1 MVSIFDKP
9 YEPKEYEENIYR
21 MWEKSGFFNPDNLK
35 DTKGAF
41 SMVLPPPNVT
51 GVLHVGHALTITIED
66 ILARHQRM
74 CGKKTLWLP
83 GTDHASIATETK
95 FLKEK
100 KINRNEYNGKRD
112 EFIALINDYA
122 LQNQSVIIK
131 QIRTMGA
138 SLDWS
143 RIAFTLDE
151 KRQHAVYEAFFRMNK
166 AGLIKHG
173 EYLIN
178 WDIKGQTT
186 VSDDEIEYETMKGS
200 LYTFK
205 YAKDFPIPIATTR
218 PETKLGDVAVAVH
231 PEGKWKKYIGKEYK
245 IENFAGVELNIKIIG
260 DEAVDPEFGT
270 GAVGITPAHS
280 KIDGEIAQR
289 HGLPAKQIINE
300 YGLIINTGTEW
311 DGKIKIKEAREK
323 VIEWLKN
330 EKLLEKEEVIEHN
343 VAKAQRSGGT
353 IEILPKCHQFF
364 ISVNTPIPERGGK
377 TLKELMREA
386 VAGGK
391 IKIIPEHFEKTYFHW
406 IDSLHDWN
414 ISRQVWYGHRIPA
427 WYHEPKC
434 VPRQGHEGD
443 IVKCEE
449 FIISAEKP
457 RCEFCDAE
465 FVQGTDTFD
474 TWFSSGL
481 WTFSTLGWPAY
492 AETAMAGKPGPEN
505 DLANFHPIDVLETGY
520 DILFFWIAKMILMST
535 FLLGDI
541 PFRTVYLHGL
551 VRDEQK
557 RKMSKS
563 LGNVIN
569 PLDMTAKYG
578 TDALRMALIFGTAP
592 GTDSVI
598 SEDKIKGMRNFS
610 NKLWNIARFVLT
622 NTAPA
627 NEADPKKQTAA
638 DKDILEKLAET
649 EKNVTKNLEQFRIHE
664 AAQEIYQFVWHE
676 FADVYL
682 EASKL
687 QFKDGILEKNT
698 KMILRH
704 ILKRTLK
711 LLHPF
716 MPFITEK
723 IWQEMHESGKSLL
736 MIEEWPRTAGQA
748 Q

>member
-1 MVSIFDKP
+1 MNSIFDKP
-9 YEPKEYEENIYR
+9 YEPKEHEENIYQ
-21 MWEKSGFFNPDNLK
+21 MWEESGFFDPDKLPPPSAGQASERK
-35 DTKGAF
+35 EKF

-51 GVLHVGHALTITIED
+51 GVLHIGHALTITIED
-66 ILARHQRM
+66 ILARYQRM
-74 CGKKTLWLP
+74 RGKKTLWLP

-112 EFIALINDYA
+112 EFINLVNNYA
-122 LQNQSVIIK
+122 LQNQNVIIK
-131 QIRTMGA
+131 QIRAIGA

-151 KRQHAVYEAFFRMNK
+151 KRQRAVYEAFFRMNK
-166 AGLIKHG
+166 ADLVKHG

-178 WDIKGQTT
+178 WDTKGQTT
-186 VSDDEIEYETMKGS
+186 VSDDEIEYETVKGS

-205 YAKDFPIPIATTR
+205 YSKDFPVPIATTR

-231 PEGKWKKYIGKEYK
+231 PEGKWKKYIGKEYN
-245 IENFAGVELNIKIIG
+245 IENFVGTKLNIRIVG
-260 DEAVDPEFGT
+260 DEAADPEFGT

-280 KIDGEIAQR
+280 KIDSEIAQR
-289 HGLPAKQIINE
+289 HGLPVKQVINE
-300 YGLIINTGTEW
+300 YGLIINTGTDW
-311 DGKIKIKEAREK
+311 DGKIKIKEVREK
-323 VIEWLKN
+323 IIEWLKN
-330 EKLLEKEEVIEHN
+330 EKLLEKEEIIEHN
-343 VAKAQRSGGT
+343 VAKAQRSGGM
-353 IEILPKCHQFF
+353 IEILPKRHQFF
-364 ISVNTPIPERGGK
+364 ISVNTPITERGGK
-377 TLKELMREA
+377 TLKDLIREA
-386 VAGGK
+386 VEGGK
-391 IKIIPEHFEKTYFHW
+391 IKIIPEHFEKIYFHW
-406 IDSLHDWN
+406 IDNLHDWN

-443 IVKCEE
+443 IAKCKE

-457 RCEFCDAE
+457 KCEFCDAE
-465 FVQGTDTFD
+465 FAQGTDTFD

-481 WTFSTLGWPAY
+481 WTFSTLGWPD
-492 AETAMAGKPGPEN
+492 ETD
-505 DLANFHPIDVLETGY
+505 DLKNFHPTDVLETGY

-535 FLLGDI
+535 FLLGDV

-551 VRDEQK
+551 VRDENKQ
-557 RKMSKS
+557 KMSKS

-622 NTAPA
+622 NTVPTDVA
-627 NEADPKKQTAA
+627 EPKKQTDA
-638 DKDILEKLAET
+638 DKDILEKLALA
-649 EKNVTKNLEQFRIHE
+649 EKNTTKNLERFQIHE
-664 AAQEIYQFVWHE
+664 SAQEIYQFAWHE

-687 QFKDGILEKNT
+687 QLKDGALEKNT
-698 KMILRH
+698 KIVLRH
-704 ILKRTLK
+704 ILKRTLV

-723 IWQEMHESGKSLL
+723 IWQEIHPGENKIL
-736 MIEEWPRTAGQA
+736 MVETWPQ
-748 Q
+748 

>member
-353 IEILPKCHQFF
+353 IEIIFYL
-364 ISVNTPIPERGGK
+364 GK
-377 TLKELMREA
+377 HA
-386 VAGGK
+386 
-391 IKIIPEHFEKTYFHW
+391 H
-406 IDSLHDWN
+406 
-414 ISRQVWYGHRIPA
+414 SRTR
-427 WYHEPKC
+427 
-434 VPRQGHEGD
+434 
-443 IVKCEE
+443 
-449 FIISAEKP
+449 
-457 RCEFCDAE
+457 
-465 FVQGTDTFD
+465 
-474 TWFSSGL
+474 
-481 WTFSTLGWPAY
+481 
-492 AETAMAGKPGPEN
+492 
-505 DLANFHPIDVLETGY
+505 
-520 DILFFWIAKMILMST
+520 
-535 FLLGDI
+535 
-541 PFRTVYLHGL
+541 
-551 VRDEQK
+551 
-557 RKMSKS
+557 RK
-563 LGNVIN
+563 N
-569 PLDMTAKYG
+569 A
-578 TDALRMALIFGTAP
+578 
-592 GTDSVI
+592 
-598 SEDKIKGMRNFS
+598 
-610 NKLWNIARFVLT
+610 
-622 NTAPA
+622 
-627 NEADPKKQTAA
+627 
-638 DKDILEKLAET
+638 
-649 EKNVTKNLEQFRIHE
+649 
-664 AAQEIYQFVWHE
+664 
-676 FADVYL
+676 
-682 EASKL
+682 
-687 QFKDGILEKNT
+687 
-698 KMILRH
+698 
-704 ILKRTLK
+704 KRTDEGSRCRRK
-711 LLHPF
+711 N
-716 MPFITEK
+716 K
-723 IWQEMHESGKSLL
+723 NN
-736 MIEEWPRTAGQA
+736 PRTF
-748 Q
+748 